1 MKDRTLRQVLQLG
14 VVVCLLLCA
23 GVPLLAAMKNWAIV
37 VAAGSKLQDVS
48 LIDLS
53 KLCKGSQKTWP
64 DGRNFTLVIHNPDSP
79 EMKSVLEKIFGVS
92 ETDLKPTVSKL
103 TESKSILK
111 VVESDEEIIRTVGVT
126 PGAVGVLDVYSIN
139 SAVKVLRIDGKLPFD
154 AGYSLKGN

>member
-14 VVVCLLLCA
+14 AIVCLLLGA
-23 GVPLLAAMKNWAIV
+23 AVPLLAAMKNWAIV

-53 KLCKGSQKTWP
+53 KLCKGSQKAWP
-64 DGRNFTLVIHNPDSP
+64 DGRNFTLVIRNPDSP

-92 ETDLKPTVSKL
+92 ETNIKPAVTKL

-111 VVESDEEIIRTVGVT
+111 VVESDEDIIRTVGVT

>member
-14 VVVCLLLCA
+14 VVVCLLLCVL
-23 GVPLLAAMKNWAIV
+23 VPLLAAMKNWAIV

-53 KLCKGSQKTWP
+53 KLCKGSQKAWP
-64 DGRNFTLVIHNPDSP
+64 DGRNFTLVIRNPDSP

-92 ETDLKPTVSKL
+92 ETDLKPAVTKL

-111 VVESDEEIIRTVGVT
+111 VVESEEDIIRTVGVT